1 MTMIPWLAPLLLL
14 SVLAVAESGAAQ
26 QPTAPAPAAGDTRE
40 LVVLVHGMGRSRA
53 SMFTMGRVLEKN
65 GYRVVNFGYP
75 YRDSIPGLGRR
86 LGATLDRHAGAAPRV
101 HFVTHSLGSILVRWV
116 LVHHPPPVPGRVVM
130 LAPPNQGSS
139 AADRYAR
146 WIGWLLP
153 PIHELRTDSTTTAR
167 TLILPATAEV
177 GVIAGTRDGKV
188 SVAESHLDGER
199 EHIVVP
205 SRHSFIMHRGDVR
218 RLVLRFLATGSFGEE
233 QGAGSPVDVRRPGG

>member
-1 MTMIPWLAPLLLL
+1 MTLSSIPWLAPLLVLCA
-14 SVLAVAESGAAQ
+14 LAVTESGAAQ
-26 QPTAPAPAAGDTRE
+26 QPAAPAPAASDTRE

-53 SMFTMGRVLEKN
+53 SMFTMGRALEKS

-75 YRDSIPGLGRR
+75 YRDSISGLGRR
-86 LGATLDRHAGAAPRV
+86 LGATLDRHTGAAPRV

-116 LVHHPPPVPGRVVM
+116 LVNHPPSVAGRVVM

-167 TLILPATAEV
+167 TLVLPAGAEV

-188 SVAESHLDGER
+188 SVAESHLEGER
-199 EHIVVP
+199 EHVLVP
-205 SRHSFIMHRGDVR
+205 SAHSFIMHRGDVR
-218 RLVLRFLATGSFGEE
+218 RLVLRFLATGTFAEARSGGE
-233 QGAGSPVDVRRPGG
+233 SR

>member
-1 MTMIPWLAPLLLL
+1 MTLASIPWLAPLLLL
-14 SVLAVAESGAAQ
+14 CVLAVTESGAA
-26 QPTAPAPAAGDTRE
+26 TAPAPAATDTRE

-53 SMFTMGRVLEKN
+53 SMFTMGRVLEKH

-116 LVHHPPPVPGRVVM
+116 LAHHPPPVPGRVVM

-167 TLILPATAEV
+167 TLVLPATAEV
-177 GVIAGTRDGKV
+177 GVIAGARDGKV
-188 SVAESHLDGER
+188 SVAQSHLAGER
-199 EHIVVP
+199 DHVVVP

-218 RLVLRFLATGSFGEE
+218 RLVLRFLATGTFAEARSD
-233 QGAGSPVDVRRPGG
+233 APPIVKAPR